1 MQHDFW
7 QARWSRNEIGFHLPE
22 VNPYLIRHWPS
33 LNLQAGTRVLVPLC
47 GKSLDMLWLARQ
59 GYPVLGVELAERAV
73 LDFFAELGCEPR
85 VEQKGALRSYSHG
98 DIEILQG
105 DFFDLQPG
113 DVQACHALY
122 DRAALIA
129 LPPDMRP
136 DYARHLSAIL
146 QHELSGLLITL
157 EYPQEQ
163 MAGPPF
169 AVLADEVRERFLGWQ
184 LQELERVDA
193 LAQNAKFAARG
204 VQRLDEVVFRLQRE

>member
-7 QARWSRNEIGFHLPE
+7 QARWSRNEIGFHLSE
-22 VNPYLIRHWPS
+22 VNPYLVRHWPS
-33 LNLQAGTRVLVPLC
+33 LNLKAGARVLVPLC

-59 GYPVLGVELAERAV
+59 GHPVLGVELAERAV
-73 LDFFAELGCEPR
+73 LDFFAELGSEPR
-85 VEQKGALRSYSHG
+85 VEQKGAFLSYSHG

-129 LPPDMRP
+129 LPPNMRP
-136 DYARHLSAIL
+136 SYARHLSAIL
-146 QHELSGLLITL
+146 PQRQDGLLITL

-163 MAGPPF
+163 MEGPPF
-169 AVLADEVRERFLGWQ
+169 AVLANEVSERFTGWQ
-184 LQELERVDA
+184 LEELERVNA
-193 LAQNAKFAARG
+193 IAQNAKLAARG
-204 VQRLDEVVFRLQRE
+204 VQRLDEVVFRLQRQ